1 MTIAALAFPVL
12 ALMACG
18 NQQLT
23 GIHAAA
29 RDGNVTQVR
38 ALLDQ
43 DPGLVNAAERLGWT
57 PLHFAAQG
65 GHEAVAKLLLAR
77 GADVNARL
85 MVTGGLP
92 LHVAATT
99 GHAPVVA
106 LLLANGA
113 RANTIDG
120 NEWTPLHRA
129 AISGNREVAELLLA
143 KGANAYAWSN
153 TGVTPIDQANAS
165 RQVEF
170 AALLRERVPATLPMT
185 DNFADDCRWT
195 SGENPT
201 FSFGCEHAA
210 YRLHLKKAGP
220 VHVTQNFD
228 WKTRAVS
235 AEIDVTVESSPGAA
249 AAGKALVGIGC
260 LARPDSGYVGVLG
273 TDGGWAIMRI
283 AGGFTQLAGP
293 NTPRAITGLRATNR
307 LRVVCAR
314 GNRGATVVTFFVNDT
329 EVGWVADESGSAPFN
344 GVALYTDTFPGVVR
358 FEHFAARKL
367 LD

>member
-1 MTIAALAFPVL
+1 MTAAALALPML
-12 ALMACG
+12 ALMSCG

-29 RDGNVTQVR
+29 RDGDVTQVR

-43 DPGLVNAAERLGWT
+43 DPGLVNDAERRGWT

-65 GHEAVAKLLLAR
+65 GHEEVAKLLLDR

-85 MVTGGLP
+85 MVSGGSP

-99 GHAPVVA
+99 GHASVVA

-113 RANTIDG
+113 RANTIDD

-129 AISGNREVAELLLA
+129 AIPGNREVAELLLA

-165 RQVEF
+165 RHAEF
-170 AALLRERVPATLPMT
+170 AALLREREPATLPMT
-185 DNFADDCRWT
+185 DNFADNCRWT

-228 WKTRAVS
+228 WKTPTVS
-235 AEIDVTVESSPGAA
+235 AEIDVTLESGRGAEE
-249 AAGKALVGIGC
+249 AGKALVGIGC
-260 LARPDSGYVGVLG
+260 LASHDTGYAGVLG

-293 NTPRAITGLRATNR
+293 NKPQAITRLRATNR

-314 GNRGATVVTFFVNDT
+314 GNRGATVVTFFVNDR
-329 EVGWVADESGSAPFN
+329 EVGWAADESGSVPFN
-344 GVALYTDTFPGVVR
+344 GIALYTDTFPGVVR